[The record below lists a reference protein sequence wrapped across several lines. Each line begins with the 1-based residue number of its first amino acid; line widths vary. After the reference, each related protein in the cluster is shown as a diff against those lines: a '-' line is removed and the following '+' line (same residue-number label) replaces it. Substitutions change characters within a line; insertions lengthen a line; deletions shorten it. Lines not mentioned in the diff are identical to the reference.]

1 MCFSLSE
8 EEELHMKTRW
18 RIVAFFLVI
27 VVLGASISTT
37 TKGIL
42 KDIKLGLDLQGGFEV
57 LYQVEP
63 LKNGP
68 KITEQDV
75 TDTSNAL
82 FNRIDVLGVNEPV
95 IEVEEGNRIRVQLAG
110 VEDQASARELLSTEA
125 NLTFRDADDNLML
138 DGNDLKEG
146 GANDNF
152 DQNGA
157 PIVSLQLKDANKFA
171 QVTQDIL
178 AKAPNNVLVIWLDFE
193 EGVDSYKKELA
204 KENPKFVS
212 APQVSSV
219 LNTSEVQIS
228 GSFTVEETKNLA
240 GILNAGAL
248 PVKLTEVYSTSVGA
262 QFGEHALSSTVYAGI
277 IGAVLIFLFL
287 MFYYR
292 LPGIVANLTLVVY
305 VYINLLVFDWINGVL
320 TLPGIAGL
328 VLGIAM
334 AVDANILTAERIREE
349 IRIGK
354 TVKQAFSEGTKSSWS
369 AILDANVTSLIAAVV
384 LFFFGTSS
392 VKGFATILIIS
403 ILVSFITAVWGTRVL
418 LGLLVRSGYFDNK
431 IGWFGVRKSKV
442 HSIDENVSSL
452 DLTTS
457 FDRFDFVHSR
467 KRYFTLSIV
476 FILIGVTVLSIFK
489 LNLGIDFAS
498 GTRVEVLANEPLTE
512 ERVLSYMEDLG
523 YPSDDIVLS
532 GDTNNIAAVRYVDEF
547 SQNEILKLKQEMKA
561 EFGIE
566 PNISAVSNTIGKELV
581 RNAFYALIYAAIGII
596 IYVAIR
602 FEWRM
607 GVASIL
613 GVLHDIILMVAI
625 FSFTRF
631 EVDLT
636 FIAAVLTIVGYSIND
651 KIVTFDRLRENLN
664 RVKKIDNEN
673 ELAEIVNKSLRQ
685 TLARS
690 VNIVLNIAFVVV
702 ALLLFGAEA
711 IRNFSFALFLGLLAG
726 TYSSIYISAQL
737 WFVIMKRSIKKKG
750 GELDVEKKKKQ
761 WGTDE
766 PVV

>member
-1 MCFSLSE
+1 
-8 EEELHMKTRW
+8 MKTRW

-27 VVLGASISTT
+27 VVLGASMSTT

-63 LKNGP
+63 LKDGP

-75 TDTSNAL
+75 TDTANAL
-82 FNRIDVLGVNEPV
+82 LNRIDVLGVNEPV

-110 VEDQASARELLSTEA
+110 VDDQASARELLSTEA

-178 AKAPNNVLVIWLDFE
+178 AKTPNNALVIWLDFE
-193 EGVDSYKKELA
+193 EGVDSFKEEQA
-204 KENPKFVS
+204 KEKPKFVS

-262 QFGEHALSSTVYAGI
+262 QFGEDALSSTVYAGI

-287 MFYYR
+287 IIYYR

-354 TVKQAFSEGTKSSWS
+354 TVKQAFAEGTKSSWS

-384 LFFFGTSS
+384 LFYFGTSS

-403 ILVSFITAVWGTRVL
+403 ILVSFITAVWGSRVL
-418 LGLLVRSGYFDNK
+418 LGLLVRSGYLDNK
-431 IGWFGVRKSKV
+431 ISWFGVRKSKV
-442 HSIDENVSSL
+442 HSIEENVSSL
-452 DLTTS
+452 DLTTN

-467 KRYFTLSIV
+467 KRYFTFSIV
-476 FILIGVTVLSIFK
+476 FILIGVIVLSIFK

-498 GTRVEVLANEPLTE
+498 GTRVEVVTNEQLTE

-547 SQNEILKLKQEMKA
+547 TQDEILKLKQEMKA

-581 RNAFYALIYAAIGII
+581 RNAIYALIYAAIGII

-651 KIVTFDRLRENLN
+651 KIVTFDRIRENLN
-664 RVKKIDNEN
+664 RVKKIDNEK

-737 WFVIMKRSIKKKG
+737 WFVIMKRSMKKKG
-750 GELDVEKKKKQ
+750 GELDVEQKKKK

-766 PVV
+766 PIV

>member
-1 MCFSLSE
+1 
-8 EEELHMKTRW
+8 MKTRW

-27 VVLGASISTT
+27 VVLGASMSTT

-42 KDIKLGLDLQGGFEV
+42 NDIKLGLDLQGGFEV

-63 LKNGP
+63 LKDGP
-68 KITEQDV
+68 KITEKDV
-75 TDTSNAL
+75 AATANAL
-82 FNRIDVLGVNEPV
+82 LNRIDVLGVNEPV

-110 VEDQASARELLSTEA
+110 VDDEASARKLLSTEA

-146 GANDNF
+146 GANDSF

-193 EGVDSYKKELA
+193 EGVDSFKEEVS
-204 KENPKFVS
+204 KEKPKFIS
-212 APQVSSV
+212 APQVSKV

-240 GILNAGAL
+240 GVLNAGAL

-262 QFGEHALSSTVYAGI
+262 QFGEHALSSTVNAGI
-277 IGAVLIFLFL
+277 IGALLILLFL

-305 VYINLLVFDWINGVL
+305 VYLNLLVFDWINGVL

-354 TVKQAFSEGTKSSWS
+354 TVKQAFEEGTKSSWS

-384 LFFFGTSS
+384 LFYFGTSS

-403 ILVSFITAVWGTRVL
+403 ILVSFITAVWGSRVL
-418 LGLLVRSGYFDNK
+418 LGLLIRSGYFDNK
-431 IGWFGVRKSKV
+431 IGWFGVRSSKV
-442 HSIDENVSSL
+442 HSIEENISSL
-452 DLTTS
+452 DLSTN

-467 KRYFTLSIV
+467 KRYFTFSII
-476 FILIGVTVLSIFK
+476 FILIGVIILSIFK

-498 GTRVEVLANEPLTE
+498 GTRVEVLTNEPLTE
-512 ERVLSYMEDLG
+512 ERVLTYMEDLG
-523 YPSDDIVLS
+523 YPSDDIVIS
-532 GDTNNIAAVRYVDEF
+532 GDTKNIAAVRYVDEF
-547 SQNEILKLKQEMKA
+547 SQDEILKLKKEMKA
-561 EFGIE
+561 EFGTE
-566 PNISAVSNTIGKELV
+566 PNISAVSNTVGKELI
-581 RNAFYALIYAAIGII
+581 RNAIYALIYAAIGII

-607 GVASIL
+607 GIASIL

-651 KIVTFDRLRENLN
+651 KIVTFDRIRENLN
-664 RVKKIDNEN
+664 RVKKINNEN

-702 ALLLFGAEA
+702 SLLLFGAEA

-737 WFVIMKRSIKKKG
+737 WFVIMKRSMKKKG
-750 GELDVEKKKKQ
+750 GEIDVEQKKKQ

>member
-1 MCFSLSE
+1 M
-8 EEELHMKTRW
+8 
-18 RIVAFFLVI
+18 
-27 VVLGASISTT
+27 
-37 TKGIL
+37 
-42 KDIKLGLDLQGGFEV
+42 
-57 LYQVEP
+57 
-63 LKNGP
+63 
-68 KITEQDV
+68 
-75 TDTSNAL
+75 
-82 FNRIDVLGVNEPV
+82 
-95 IEVEEGNRIRVQLAG
+95 
-110 VEDQASARELLSTEA
+110 
-125 NLTFRDADDNLML
+125 
-138 DGNDLKEG
+138 
-146 GANDNF
+146 
-152 DQNGA
+152 
-157 PIVSLQLKDANKFA
+157 
-171 QVTQDIL
+171 
-178 AKAPNNVLVIWLDFE
+178 
-193 EGVDSYKKELA
+193 
-204 KENPKFVS
+204 
-212 APQVSSV
+212 
-219 LNTSEVQIS
+219 
-228 GSFTVEETKNLA
+228 
-240 GILNAGAL
+240 
-248 PVKLTEVYSTSVGA
+248 
-262 QFGEHALSSTVYAGI
+262 
-277 IGAVLIFLFL
+277 
-287 MFYYR
+287 
-292 LPGIVANLTLVVY
+292 
-305 VYINLLVFDWINGVL
+305 YINLLVFDWINGVL

-354 TVKQAFSEGTKSSWS
+354 TVKQAFAEGTKSSWS

-384 LFFFGTSS
+384 LFYFGTSS

-403 ILVSFITAVWGTRVL
+403 ILVSFITAVWGSRVL
-418 LGLLVRSGYFDNK
+418 LGLLVRSGYLDNK
-431 IGWFGVRKSKV
+431 ISWFGVRKSKV
-442 HSIDENVSSL
+442 HSIEENVSSL
-452 DLTTS
+452 DLTTN

-467 KRYFTLSIV
+467 KRYFTFSIV
-476 FILIGVTVLSIFK
+476 FILIGVIVLSIFK

-498 GTRVEVLANEPLTE
+498 GTRVEVVTNEQLTE

-547 SQNEILKLKQEMKA
+547 TQDEILKLKQEMKA

-581 RNAFYALIYAAIGII
+581 RNAIYALIYAAIGII

-651 KIVTFDRLRENLN
+651 KIVTFDRIRENLN
-664 RVKKIDNEN
+664 RVKKIDNEK

-737 WFVIMKRSIKKKG
+737 WFVIMKRSMKKKG
-750 GELDVEKKKKQ
+750 GELDVEQKKKQ

-766 PVV
+766 PIV

>member
-1 MCFSLSE
+1 
-8 EEELHMKTRW
+8 MKTRW
-18 RIVAFFLVI
+18 RIVAFYLVI
-27 VVLGASISTT
+27 VVLGASMSTT

-42 KDIKLGLDLQGGFEV
+42 NDIKLGLDLQGGFEV

-63 LKNGP
+63 LKDGP
-68 KITEQDV
+68 KITEKDV
-75 TDTSNAL
+75 AATANAL
-82 FNRIDVLGVNEPV
+82 LNRIDVLGVNEPV

-110 VEDQASARELLSTEA
+110 VDDETSARKLLSTEA

-146 GANDNF
+146 GANDSF

-193 EGVDSYKKELA
+193 EGVDSFKEEVS
-204 KENPKFVS
+204 KEKPKFIS
-212 APQVSSV
+212 APQVSKV

-240 GILNAGAL
+240 GVLNAGAL

-262 QFGEHALSSTVYAGI
+262 QFGEHALSSTVNAGI
-277 IGAVLIFLFL
+277 IGAVLILLFL

-305 VYINLLVFDWINGVL
+305 VYLNLLVFDWINGVL

-354 TVKQAFSEGTKSSWS
+354 TVKQAFEEGTKSSWS

-384 LFFFGTSS
+384 LFYFGTSS

-403 ILVSFITAVWGTRVL
+403 ILVSFITAVWGSRVL
-418 LGLLVRSGYFDNK
+418 LGLLIRSGYFDNK
-431 IGWFGVRKSKV
+431 IGWFGVRNSKV
-442 HSIDENVSSL
+442 HSIEENVSSL
-452 DLTTS
+452 DLSTN

-467 KRYFTLSIV
+467 RRYFTFSII
-476 FILIGVTVLSIFK
+476 FILIGVIILSIFK

-498 GTRVEVLANEPLTE
+498 GTRVEVLTNEPLTE
-512 ERVLSYMEDLG
+512 ERVLTYMEDLG
-523 YPSDDIVLS
+523 YPSDDIVIS
-532 GDTNNIAAVRYVDEF
+532 GDTKNIAAVRYVDEF
-547 SQNEILKLKQEMKA
+547 PQDEILKLKKEMKA
-561 EFGIE
+561 EFGTE
-566 PNISAVSNTIGKELV
+566 PNISAVSNTVGKELI
-581 RNAFYALIYAAIGII
+581 RNAIYALIYAAIGII

-607 GVASIL
+607 GIASIL

-651 KIVTFDRLRENLN
+651 KIVTFDRIRENLN
-664 RVKKIDNEN
+664 RVKKINNEN

-702 ALLLFGAEA
+702 SLLLFGAEA

-737 WFVIMKRSIKKKG
+737 WFVIMKRSMKKKG
-750 GELDVEKKKKQ
+750 GEIDVEQKKKQ

>member
-1 MCFSLSE
+1 
-8 EEELHMKTRW
+8 MKTRW

-27 VVLGASISTT
+27 VVLGASMSTT

-63 LKNGP
+63 LKDGP

-75 TDTSNAL
+75 TDTANAL
-82 FNRIDVLGVNEPV
+82 LNRIDVLGVNEPV

-178 AKAPNNVLVIWLDFE
+178 AKTPNNALVIWLDFE
-193 EGVDSYKKELA
+193 EGVDSFKEEQA
-204 KENPKFVS
+204 KEKPKFVS

-262 QFGEHALSSTVYAGI
+262 QFGEDALSSTVYAGI

-287 MFYYR
+287 IIYYR

-354 TVKQAFSEGTKSSWS
+354 TVKQAFAEGTKSSWS

-384 LFFFGTSS
+384 LFYFGTSS

-403 ILVSFITAVWGTRVL
+403 ILVSFITAVWGSRVL
-418 LGLLVRSGYFDNK
+418 LGLLVRSGYLDNK
-431 IGWFGVRKSKV
+431 ISWFGVRKSKV
-442 HSIDENVSSL
+442 HSIEENVSSL
-452 DLTTS
+452 DLTTN

-467 KRYFTLSIV
+467 KRYFTFSIV
-476 FILIGVTVLSIFK
+476 FILIGVIVLSIFK

-498 GTRVEVLANEPLTE
+498 GTRVEVVTNEQLTE

-547 SQNEILKLKQEMKA
+547 TQDEILKLKQEMKA

-581 RNAFYALIYAAIGII
+581 RNAIYALIYAAIGII

-607 GVASIL
+607 GVASII

-651 KIVTFDRLRENLN
+651 KIVTFDRIRENLN
-664 RVKKIDNEN
+664 RVKKIDNEK

-737 WFVIMKRSIKKKG
+737 WFVIMKRSMKKKG
-750 GELDVEKKKKQ
+750 GELDVEQKKKQ

-766 PVV
+766 PIV

>member
-1 MCFSLSE
+1 
-8 EEELHMKTRW
+8 MKTRW

-27 VVLGASISTT
+27 VVLGASMSTT

-63 LKNGP
+63 LKDGP

-75 TDTSNAL
+75 TDTANAL
-82 FNRIDVLGVNEPV
+82 LNRIDVLGVNEPV

-178 AKAPNNVLVIWLDFE
+178 AKTPNNALVIWLDFE
-193 EGVDSYKKELA
+193 EGVDSFKEEQA
-204 KENPKFVS
+204 KEKPKFVS

-262 QFGEHALSSTVYAGI
+262 QFGEDALSSTVYAGI

-287 MFYYR
+287 IIYYR

-354 TVKQAFSEGTKSSWS
+354 TVKQAFAEGTKSSWS

-384 LFFFGTSS
+384 LFYFGTSS

-403 ILVSFITAVWGTRVL
+403 ILVSFITAVWGSRVL
-418 LGLLVRSGYFDNK
+418 LGLLVRSGYLDNK
-431 IGWFGVRKSKV
+431 ISWFGVRKSKV
-442 HSIDENVSSL
+442 HSIEENVSSL
-452 DLTTS
+452 DLTTN

-467 KRYFTLSIV
+467 KRYFTFSIV
-476 FILIGVTVLSIFK
+476 FILIGVIVLSIFK

-498 GTRVEVLANEPLTE
+498 GTRVEVVTNEQLTE

-547 SQNEILKLKQEMKA
+547 TQDEILKLKQEMKA

-581 RNAFYALIYAAIGII
+581 RNAIYALIYAAIGII

-651 KIVTFDRLRENLN
+651 KIVTFDRIRENLN
-664 RVKKIDNEN
+664 RVKKIDNEK

-737 WFVIMKRSIKKKG
+737 WFVIMKRSMKKKG
-750 GELDVEKKKKQ
+750 GELDVEQKKKQ

>member
-1 MCFSLSE
+1 
-8 EEELHMKTRW
+8 MKTRW

-27 VVLGASISTT
+27 VVLGASMSTT

-42 KDIKLGLDLQGGFEV
+42 NDIKLGLDLQGGFEV
-57 LYQVEP
+57 LYQVKP
-63 LKNGP
+63 LKDGP
-68 KITEQDV
+68 KITEKDV
-75 TDTSNAL
+75 AATANAL
-82 FNRIDVLGVNEPV
+82 LNRIDVLGVNEPV

-110 VEDQASARELLSTEA
+110 VDDEASARKLLSTEA

-146 GANDNF
+146 GANDSF

-193 EGVDSYKKELA
+193 EGVDSFKEEVS
-204 KENPKFVS
+204 KEKPKFIS
-212 APQVSSV
+212 APQVSKV

-240 GILNAGAL
+240 GVLNAGAL

-262 QFGEHALSSTVYAGI
+262 QFGEHALSSTVNAGI
-277 IGAVLIFLFL
+277 IGALLILLFL

-305 VYINLLVFDWINGVL
+305 VYLNLLVFDWINGVL

-354 TVKQAFSEGTKSSWS
+354 TVKQAFEEGTKSSWS

-384 LFFFGTSS
+384 LFYFGTSS

-403 ILVSFITAVWGTRVL
+403 ILVSFITAVWGSRVL
-418 LGLLVRSGYFDNK
+418 LGLLIRSGYFDNK
-431 IGWFGVRKSKV
+431 IGWFGVRSSKV
-442 HSIDENVSSL
+442 HSIEENISSL
-452 DLTTS
+452 DLSTN

-467 KRYFTLSIV
+467 KRYFTFSII
-476 FILIGVTVLSIFK
+476 FILIGVIILSIFK

-498 GTRVEVLANEPLTE
+498 GTRVEVLTNEPLTE
-512 ERVLSYMEDLG
+512 ERVLTYMEDLG
-523 YPSDDIVLS
+523 YPSDDIVIS
-532 GDTNNIAAVRYVDEF
+532 GDTKNIAAVRYVDEF
-547 SQNEILKLKQEMKA
+547 SQDEILKLKKEMKA
-561 EFGIE
+561 EFGTE
-566 PNISAVSNTIGKELV
+566 PNISAVSNTVGKELI
-581 RNAFYALIYAAIGII
+581 RNAIYALIYAAIGII

-607 GVASIL
+607 GIASIL

-651 KIVTFDRLRENLN
+651 KIVTFDRIRENLN
-664 RVKKIDNEN
+664 RVKKINNEN

-702 ALLLFGAEA
+702 SLLLFGAEA

-737 WFVIMKRSIKKKG
+737 WFVIMKRSMKKKG
-750 GELDVEKKKKQ
+750 GEIDVEQKKKQ

>member
-1 MCFSLSE
+1 
-8 EEELHMKTRW
+8 MKTRW

-27 VVLGASISTT
+27 VVLGASMSTT

-63 LKNGP
+63 LKDGP

-75 TDTSNAL
+75 TDTANAL
-82 FNRIDVLGVNEPV
+82 LNRIDVLGVNEPV

-178 AKAPNNVLVIWLDFE
+178 AKTPNNALVIWLDFE
-193 EGVDSYKKELA
+193 EGVDSFKEEQA
-204 KENPKFVS
+204 KEKPKFVS

-262 QFGEHALSSTVYAGI
+262 QFGEDALSSTVYAGI

-287 MFYYR
+287 IIYYR

-354 TVKQAFSEGTKSSWS
+354 TVKQAFAEGTKSSWS

-384 LFFFGTSS
+384 LFYFGTSS

-403 ILVSFITAVWGTRVL
+403 ILVSFITAVWGSRVL
-418 LGLLVRSGYFDNK
+418 LGLLVRSGYLDNK
-431 IGWFGVRKSKV
+431 ISWFGVRKSKV
-442 HSIDENVSSL
+442 HSIEENVSSL
-452 DLTTS
+452 DLTTN

-467 KRYFTLSIV
+467 KRYFTFSIV
-476 FILIGVTVLSIFK
+476 FILIGVIVLSIFK

-498 GTRVEVLANEPLTE
+498 GTRVEVVTNEQLTE

-547 SQNEILKLKQEMKA
+547 TQDEILKLKQEMKA

-581 RNAFYALIYAAIGII
+581 RNAIYALIYAAIGII

-651 KIVTFDRLRENLN
+651 KIVTFDRIRENLN
-664 RVKKIDNEN
+664 RVKKIDNEK

-737 WFVIMKRSIKKKG
+737 WFVIMKRSMKKKG
-750 GELDVEKKKKQ
+750 GELDVEQKKKQ

-766 PVV
+766 PIV

>member
-1 MCFSLSE
+1 
-8 EEELHMKTRW
+8 MKTRW

-27 VVLGASISTT
+27 VVLGASMSTT

-42 KDIKLGLDLQGGFEV
+42 NDIKLGLDLQGGFEV

-63 LKNGP
+63 LKDGP
-68 KITEQDV
+68 KITEKDV
-75 TDTSNAL
+75 AATANAL
-82 FNRIDVLGVNEPV
+82 LNRIDVLGVNEPV

-110 VEDQASARELLSTEA
+110 VDDEGSARKLLSTEA

-146 GANDNF
+146 GANDSF

-178 AKAPNNVLVIWLDFE
+178 TKAPNNVLVIWLDFE
-193 EGVDSYKKELA
+193 EGVDSFKEEVS
-204 KENPKFVS
+204 KEKPKFVS
-212 APQVSSV
+212 APQVSKV

-240 GILNAGAL
+240 GVLNAGAL

-262 QFGEHALSSTVYAGI
+262 QFGEHALSSTVQAGI
-277 IGAVLIFLFL
+277 IGAVLILLFL

-305 VYINLLVFDWINGVL
+305 VYLNLLVFDWINGVL

-354 TVKQAFSEGTKSSWS
+354 TVKQAFEEGTKSSWS

-384 LFFFGTSS
+384 LFYFGTSS

-403 ILVSFITAVWGTRVL
+403 ILVSFITAVWGSRVL
-418 LGLLVRSGYFDNK
+418 LGLLIRSGYFDNK
-431 IGWFGVRKSKV
+431 IGWFGVRSSKV
-442 HSIDENVSSL
+442 HSIEENISSL
-452 DLTTS
+452 DLSTN

-467 KRYFTLSIV
+467 KRYFTFSII
-476 FILIGVTVLSIFK
+476 FILIGVIILSIFK

-498 GTRVEVLANEPLTE
+498 GTRVEVLTNESLTE
-512 ERVLSYMEDLG
+512 ERVLNYMEDLG
-523 YPSDDIVLS
+523 YPSDDIVIS
-532 GDTNNIAAVRYVDEF
+532 GDTKNIAAVRYVDEF
-547 SQNEILKLKQEMKA
+547 SQEEILKLKKEMKT

-566 PNISAVSNTIGKELV
+566 PNISAVSNTVGKELI
-581 RNAFYALIYAAIGII
+581 RNAIYALIYAAIGII

-607 GVASIL
+607 GIASIL

-651 KIVTFDRLRENLN
+651 KIVTFDRIRENLN
-664 RVKKIDNEN
+664 RVKKINNEN

-702 ALLLFGAEA
+702 SLLLFGAEA

-737 WFVIMKRSIKKKG
+737 WFVIMKRSMKKKG
-750 GELDVEKKKKQ
+750 GEIDVEQKKKQ
-761 WGTDE
+761 WGIDE

>member
-1 MCFSLSE
+1 
-8 EEELHMKTRW
+8 MKTRW
-18 RIVAFFLVI
+18 HIVAFFLVI
-27 VVLGASISTT
+27 VVLGASMSTT

-63 LKNGP
+63 LKDGP

-75 TDTSNAL
+75 TDTANAL
-82 FNRIDVLGVNEPV
+82 LNRIDVLGVNEPV

-178 AKAPNNVLVIWLDFE
+178 AKTPNNALVIWLDFE
-193 EGVDSYKKELA
+193 EGVDSFKEEQA
-204 KENPKFVS
+204 KEKPKFVS

-262 QFGEHALSSTVYAGI
+262 QFGEDALSSTVYAGI
-277 IGAVLIFLFL
+277 IGAALIFLFL
-287 MFYYR
+287 IIYYR

-354 TVKQAFSEGTKSSWS
+354 TVKQAFAEGTKSSWS

-384 LFFFGTSS
+384 LFYFGTSS

-403 ILVSFITAVWGTRVL
+403 ILVSFITAVWGSRVL
-418 LGLLVRSGYFDNK
+418 LGLLVRSGYLDNK
-431 IGWFGVRKSKV
+431 ISWFGVRKSKV
-442 HSIDENVSSL
+442 HSIEENVSSL
-452 DLTTS
+452 DLTTN

-467 KRYFTLSIV
+467 KRYFTFSIV
-476 FILIGVTVLSIFK
+476 FILIGVIVLSIFK

-498 GTRVEVLANEPLTE
+498 GTRVEVVTNEQLTE

-523 YPSDDIVLS
+523 YPSDDIVFS

-547 SQNEILKLKQEMKA
+547 TQDEILKLKQEMKA

-581 RNAFYALIYAAIGII
+581 RNAIYALIYAAIGII

-602 FEWRM
+602 FEWKM
-607 GVASIL
+607 GVASII

-651 KIVTFDRLRENLN
+651 KIVTFDRIRENLN

-737 WFVIMKRSIKKKG
+737 WFVIMKRSMKKK
-750 GELDVEKKKKQ
+750 VEN
-761 WGTDE
+761 
-766 PVV
+766 

>member
-1 MCFSLSE
+1 
-8 EEELHMKTRW
+8 MKTRW

-27 VVLGASISTT
+27 VVLGASMSTT

-63 LKNGP
+63 LKDGP

-75 TDTSNAL
+75 TDTANAL
-82 FNRIDVLGVNEPV
+82 LNRIDVLGVNEPV

-178 AKAPNNVLVIWLDFE
+178 AKTPNNALVIWLDFE
-193 EGVDSYKKELA
+193 EGVDSFKEEQS
-204 KENPKFVS
+204 KEKPKFVS

-262 QFGEHALSSTVYAGI
+262 QFGEDALSSTVYAGI

-287 MFYYR
+287 IVYYR

-354 TVKQAFSEGTKSSWS
+354 TVKQAFAEGTKSSWS

-384 LFFFGTSS
+384 LFYFGTSS

-403 ILVSFITAVWGTRVL
+403 ILVSFITAVWGSRVL
-418 LGLLVRSGYFDNK
+418 LGLLVRSGYLDNK
-431 IGWFGVRKSKV
+431 ISWFGVRKSKV
-442 HSIDENVSSL
+442 HSIEENVSSL
-452 DLTTS
+452 DLTTN

-467 KRYFTLSIV
+467 KRYFTFSIV
-476 FILIGVTVLSIFK
+476 FILIGVIVLSIFK

-498 GTRVEVLANEPLTE
+498 GTRVEVVTNEQLTE

-547 SQNEILKLKQEMKA
+547 TQDEILKLKQEMKA

-581 RNAFYALIYAAIGII
+581 RNAIYALIYAAIGII

-651 KIVTFDRLRENLN
+651 KIVTFDRIRENLN
-664 RVKKIDNEN
+664 RVKKIDNEK

-737 WFVIMKRSIKKKG
+737 WFVIMKRSMKKKG
-750 GELDVEKKKKQ
+750 GELDVEQKKKQ

-766 PVV
+766 PIV

>member
-1 MCFSLSE
+1 
-8 EEELHMKTRW
+8 MKTRW

-27 VVLGASISTT
+27 VVLGASMSTT

-63 LKNGP
+63 LKDGP

-75 TDTSNAL
+75 TDTANAL
-82 FNRIDVLGVNEPV
+82 LNRIDVLGVNEPV

-178 AKAPNNVLVIWLDFE
+178 AKTPNNALVIWLDFE
-193 EGVDSYKKELA
+193 EGVDSFKEEQA
-204 KENPKFVS
+204 KEKPKFVS

-262 QFGEHALSSTVYAGI
+262 QFGEDALSSTVYAGI
-277 IGAVLIFLFL
+277 IGAALIFLFL
-287 MFYYR
+287 IIYYR

-354 TVKQAFSEGTKSSWS
+354 TVKQAFAEGTKSSWS

-384 LFFFGTSS
+384 LFYFGTSS

-403 ILVSFITAVWGTRVL
+403 ILVSFITAVWGSRVL
-418 LGLLVRSGYFDNK
+418 LGLLVRSGYLDNK
-431 IGWFGVRKSKV
+431 ISWFGVRKSKV
-442 HSIDENVSSL
+442 HSIEENVSSL
-452 DLTTS
+452 DLTTN

-467 KRYFTLSIV
+467 KRYFTFSIV
-476 FILIGVTVLSIFK
+476 FILIGVIVLSIFK

-498 GTRVEVLANEPLTE
+498 GTRVEVVTNEQLTE

-523 YPSDDIVLS
+523 YPSDDIVFS

-547 SQNEILKLKQEMKA
+547 TQDEILKLKQEMKA

-581 RNAFYALIYAAIGII
+581 RNAIYALIYAAIGII

-602 FEWRM
+602 FEWKM
-607 GVASIL
+607 GVASII

-651 KIVTFDRLRENLN
+651 KIVTFDRIRENLN

-737 WFVIMKRSIKKKG
+737 WFVIMKRSMKKKG
-750 GELDVEKKKKQ
+750 GELDVEQKKKQ

-766 PVV
+766 PIV

>member
-1 MCFSLSE
+1 
-8 EEELHMKTRW
+8 MKTRW

-27 VVLGASISTT
+27 LVIGASMSTT

-42 KDIKLGLDLQGGFEV
+42 NDIKLGLDLQGGFEV

-63 LKNGP
+63 VKDGP
-68 KITEQDV
+68 KITQQDV
-75 TDTSNAL
+75 TDTANTL
-82 FNRIDVLGVNEPV
+82 LNRIDVLGVNEPV

-110 VEDQASARELLSTEA
+110 VEDQTSARELLSTEA

-146 GANDNF
+146 GANDSF

-171 QVTQDIL
+171 QVTKDIL

-193 EGVDSYKKELA
+193 EGIDSFKVEVGKED
-204 KENPKFVS
+204 PKFVS
-212 APQVSSV
+212 APHVSSV

-228 GSFTVEETKNLA
+228 GSFTVEETKSLA

-248 PVKLTEVYSTSVGA
+248 PVKLTEVFSTSVGA
-262 QFGEHALSSTVYAGI
+262 QFGENALSSTVYAGI
-277 IGAVLIFLFL
+277 IGAALIFLFL

-305 VYINLLVFDWINGVL
+305 VFINLLVFNWINGVL

-354 TVKQAFSEGTKSSWS
+354 TVKQAFAEGTKSSWS

-384 LFFFGTSS
+384 LFYFGTSS

-403 ILVSFITAVWGTRVL
+403 ILVSFITAVWGSRVL

-442 HSIDENVSSL
+442 HSIEENVSSL
-452 DLTTS
+452 DLTTN

-467 KRYFTLSIV
+467 KRYFTFSIV
-476 FILIGVTVLSIFK
+476 FILIGVIVLSIFK

-498 GTRVEVLANEPLTE
+498 GTRVEVMTNEPLTE

-547 SQNEILKLKQEMKA
+547 SQDEILKLKKDIKA

-566 PNISAVSNTIGKELV
+566 PNISAVSNTVGKELV
-581 RNAFYALIYAAIGII
+581 RNAIYALIYAAIGII
-596 IYVAIR
+596 IYIAIR

-613 GVLHDIILMVAI
+613 GVLHDIILVVAI

-651 KIVTFDRLRENLN
+651 KIVTFDRIRENLN

-673 ELAEIVNKSLRQ
+673 ELAEIINKSLRQ

-702 ALLLFGAEA
+702 ALLLFGADA

-737 WFVIMKRSIKKKG
+737 WFVIMKRSMKKKG
-750 GELDVEKKKKQ
+750 GELDVEQKKKQ

>member
-1 MCFSLSE
+1 
-8 EEELHMKTRW
+8 MKTRW

-27 VVLGASISTT
+27 VVLGASMSTT

-63 LKNGP
+63 LKDGP

-75 TDTSNAL
+75 TDTANAL
-82 FNRIDVLGVNEPV
+82 LNRIDVLGVNEPV

-178 AKAPNNVLVIWLDFE
+178 AKTPNNALVIWLDFE
-193 EGVDSYKKELA
+193 EGVDSFKEEQA
-204 KENPKFVS
+204 KEKPKFVS

-262 QFGEHALSSTVYAGI
+262 QFGEDALSSTVYAGI

-287 MFYYR
+287 IIYYR

-305 VYINLLVFDWINGVL
+305 VYINLVVFDWINGVL

-354 TVKQAFSEGTKSSWS
+354 TVKQAFAEGTKSSWS

-384 LFFFGTSS
+384 LFYFGTSS

-403 ILVSFITAVWGTRVL
+403 ILVSFITAVWGSRVL
-418 LGLLVRSGYFDNK
+418 LGLLVRSGYLDNK
-431 IGWFGVRKSKV
+431 ISWFGVRKSKV
-442 HSIDENVSSL
+442 HSIEENVSSL
-452 DLTTS
+452 DLTTN

-467 KRYFTLSIV
+467 KRYFTFSIV
-476 FILIGVTVLSIFK
+476 FILIGVIVLSIFK

-498 GTRVEVLANEPLTE
+498 GTRVEVVTNEQLTE

-547 SQNEILKLKQEMKA
+547 TQDEILKLKQEMKA

-581 RNAFYALIYAAIGII
+581 RNAIYALIYAAIGII

-602 FEWRM
+602 FEWKM

-651 KIVTFDRLRENLN
+651 KIVTFDRIRENLN
-664 RVKKIDNEN
+664 RVKKIDNEK

-737 WFVIMKRSIKKKG
+737 WFVIMKQRMKKKG
-750 GELDVEKKKKQ
+750 GELDVEQKKKQ

-766 PVV
+766 PVL

>member
-1 MCFSLSE
+1 
-8 EEELHMKTRW
+8 MKTRW

-27 VVLGASISTT
+27 LVLGASMSTT
-37 TKGIL
+37 TKAIL
-42 KDIKLGLDLQGGFEV
+42 NDIKLGLDLQGGFEV

-63 LKNGP
+63 MKDGP
-68 KITEQDV
+68 KITQQDV
-75 TDTSNAL
+75 TDTANTL
-82 FNRIDVLGVNEPV
+82 LNRIDVLGVNEPV

-146 GANDNF
+146 GANDSF

-171 QVTQDIL
+171 QVTKDIL

-193 EGVDSYKKELA
+193 EGVDSFKEEVG
-204 KENPKFVS
+204 KEDPKFVS

-228 GSFTVEETKNLA
+228 GSFTVEETKSLA

-248 PVKLTEVYSTSVGA
+248 PVKLTEVFSTSVGA
-262 QFGEHALSSTVYAGI
+262 QFGENALSSTVYAGI
-277 IGAVLIFLFL
+277 IGAALIFLFL

-305 VYINLLVFDWINGVL
+305 VFINLLVFNWINGVL

-354 TVKQAFSEGTKSSWS
+354 TVKQAFAEGTKSSWS

-384 LFFFGTSS
+384 LFYFGTSS

-403 ILVSFITAVWGTRVL
+403 ILVSFITAVWGSRVL

-442 HSIDENVSSL
+442 HSIEENVSSL
-452 DLTTS
+452 DLTTN

-467 KRYFTLSIV
+467 KRYFTFSIV
-476 FILIGVTVLSIFK
+476 FILIGVIVLSIFK

-498 GTRVEVLANEPLTE
+498 GTRVEVMTNEPLTE

-547 SQNEILKLKQEMKA
+547 SQDEILKLKKDIKA

-566 PNISAVSNTIGKELV
+566 PNISAVSNTVGKELV
-581 RNAFYALIYAAIGII
+581 RNAIYALIYAAIGII
-596 IYVAIR
+596 IYIAIR

-613 GVLHDIILMVAI
+613 GVLHDIILVVAI
-625 FSFTRF
+625 FSFIRF

-651 KIVTFDRLRENLN
+651 KIVTFDRIRENLN

-673 ELAEIVNKSLRQ
+673 ELAEIINKSLRQ

-702 ALLLFGAEA
+702 ALLLFGADA

-737 WFVIMKRSIKKKG
+737 WFVIMKRSMKKKG
-750 GELDVEKKKKQ
+750 GELDVEQKKKQ

-766 PVV
+766 PIV

>member
-1 MCFSLSE
+1 
-8 EEELHMKTRW
+8 MKTRW

-27 VVLGASISTT
+27 VVLGASMSTT

-42 KDIKLGLDLQGGFEV
+42 NDIKLGLDLQGGFEV

-63 LKNGP
+63 LKDGP
-68 KITEQDV
+68 KITEKDV
-75 TDTSNAL
+75 AATANAL
-82 FNRIDVLGVNEPV
+82 LNRIDVLGVNEPV

-110 VEDQASARELLSTEA
+110 VDDEASARKLLSTEA

-146 GANDNF
+146 GANDSF

-193 EGVDSYKKELA
+193 EGVDSFKEEVS
-204 KENPKFVS
+204 KEKPKFIS
-212 APQVSSV
+212 APQVSKV

-240 GILNAGAL
+240 GVLNAGAL

-262 QFGEHALSSTVYAGI
+262 QFGEHALSSTVNAGI
-277 IGAVLIFLFL
+277 IGALLILLFL

-305 VYINLLVFDWINGVL
+305 VYLNLLVFDWINGVL

-354 TVKQAFSEGTKSSWS
+354 TVKQAFEEGTKSSWS

-384 LFFFGTSS
+384 LFYFGTSS

-403 ILVSFITAVWGTRVL
+403 ILVSFITAVWGSRVL
-418 LGLLVRSGYFDNK
+418 LGLLIRSGYFDNK
-431 IGWFGVRKSKV
+431 IGWFGVRSSKV
-442 HSIDENVSSL
+442 HSIEENIGSL
-452 DLTTS
+452 DLSTN

-467 KRYFTLSIV
+467 KRYFTFSII
-476 FILIGVTVLSIFK
+476 FILIGVIILSIFK

-498 GTRVEVLANEPLTE
+498 GTRVEVLTNEPLTE
-512 ERVLSYMEDLG
+512 ERVLTYMEDLG
-523 YPSDDIVLS
+523 YPSDDIVIS
-532 GDTNNIAAVRYVDEF
+532 GDTKNIAAVRYVDEF
-547 SQNEILKLKQEMKA
+547 SQDEILKLKKEMKV
-561 EFGIE
+561 EFGTE
-566 PNISAVSNTIGKELV
+566 PNISAVSNTVGKELI
-581 RNAFYALIYAAIGII
+581 RNAIYALIYAAIGII

-607 GVASIL
+607 GIASIL

-651 KIVTFDRLRENLN
+651 KIVTFDRIRENLN
-664 RVKKIDNEN
+664 RVKKINNEN

-702 ALLLFGAEA
+702 SLLLFGAEA

-737 WFVIMKRSIKKKG
+737 WFVIMKRSMKKKG
-750 GELDVEKKKKQ
+750 GEIDVEQKKKQ

>member
-1 MCFSLSE
+1 
-8 EEELHMKTRW
+8 MKTRW

-27 VVLGASISTT
+27 VVLGASMSTT

-42 KDIKLGLDLQGGFEV
+42 NDIKLGLDLQGGFEV

-63 LKNGP
+63 LKDGP
-68 KITEQDV
+68 KITEKDV
-75 TDTSNAL
+75 AATANAL
-82 FNRIDVLGVNEPV
+82 LNRIDVLGVNEPV

-110 VEDQASARELLSTEA
+110 VDDEASARKLLSTEA

-146 GANDNF
+146 GANDSF

-193 EGVDSYKKELA
+193 EGVDSFKEEVS
-204 KENPKFVS
+204 KEKPKFIS
-212 APQVSSV
+212 APQVSKV

-240 GILNAGAL
+240 GVLNAGAL

-262 QFGEHALSSTVYAGI
+262 QFGEHALSSTVNAGI
-277 IGAVLIFLFL
+277 IGALLILLFL

-305 VYINLLVFDWINGVL
+305 VYLNLLVFDWINGVL

-354 TVKQAFSEGTKSSWS
+354 TVKQAFEEGTKSSWS

-384 LFFFGTSS
+384 LFYFGTSS

-403 ILVSFITAVWGTRVL
+403 ILVSFITAVWGSRVL
-418 LGLLVRSGYFDNK
+418 LGLLIRSGYFDNK
-431 IGWFGVRKSKV
+431 IGWFGVRSSKV
-442 HSIDENVSSL
+442 HSIEENISSL
-452 DLTTS
+452 DLSTN

-467 KRYFTLSIV
+467 KRYFTFSII
-476 FILIGVTVLSIFK
+476 FILIGVIILSIFK

-498 GTRVEVLANEPLTE
+498 GTRVEVLTNEPLTE
-512 ERVLSYMEDLG
+512 ERVLTYMEDLG
-523 YPSDDIVLS
+523 YPSDDIVIS
-532 GDTNNIAAVRYVDEF
+532 GDTKNIAAVRYVDEF
-547 SQNEILKLKQEMKA
+547 SQDEILKLKKEMKV
-561 EFGIE
+561 EFGTE
-566 PNISAVSNTIGKELV
+566 PNISAVSNTVGKELI
-581 RNAFYALIYAAIGII
+581 RNAIYALIYAAIGII

-607 GVASIL
+607 GIASIL

-651 KIVTFDRLRENLN
+651 KIVTFDRIRENLN
-664 RVKKIDNEN
+664 RVKKINNEN

-702 ALLLFGAEA
+702 SLLLFGAEA

-737 WFVIMKRSIKKKG
+737 WFVIIKRSMKKKG
-750 GELDVEKKKKQ
+750 GEIDVEQKKKQ

>member
-1 MCFSLSE
+1 
-8 EEELHMKTRW
+8 MKTRW

-27 VVLGASISTT
+27 VVLGASMSTT
-37 TKGIL
+37 TTGIL

-63 LKNGP
+63 LKDGP

-75 TDTSNAL
+75 TDTANAL
-82 FNRIDVLGVNEPV
+82 LNRIDVLGVNEPV

-178 AKAPNNVLVIWLDFE
+178 AKTPNNALVIWLDFE
-193 EGVDSYKKELA
+193 EGVDSFKEEQA
-204 KENPKFVS
+204 KEKPKFVS

-228 GSFTVEETKNLA
+228 GSFTVKETKNLA

-262 QFGEHALSSTVYAGI
+262 QFGEDALSSTVYAGI

-287 MFYYR
+287 IIYYR

-354 TVKQAFSEGTKSSWS
+354 TVKQAFAEGTKSSWS

-384 LFFFGTSS
+384 LFYFGTSS

-403 ILVSFITAVWGTRVL
+403 ILVSFITAVWGSRVL
-418 LGLLVRSGYFDNK
+418 LGLLVRSGYLDNK
-431 IGWFGVRKSKV
+431 ISWFGVRKSKV
-442 HSIDENVSSL
+442 HSIEENVSSL
-452 DLTTS
+452 DLTTN

-467 KRYFTLSIV
+467 KRYFTFSIV
-476 FILIGVTVLSIFK
+476 FILIGVIVLSIFK

-498 GTRVEVLANEPLTE
+498 GTRVEVVTNEQLTE

-547 SQNEILKLKQEMKA
+547 TQDEILKLKQEMKA

-581 RNAFYALIYAAIGII
+581 RNAIYALIYAAIGII

-607 GVASIL
+607 GVASII

-651 KIVTFDRLRENLN
+651 KIVTFDRIRENLN

-737 WFVIMKRSIKKKG
+737 WFVIMKRSMKKKG
-750 GELDVEKKKKQ
+750 GELDVEQKKKQ

-766 PVV
+766 PIV

>member
-1 MCFSLSE
+1 
-8 EEELHMKTRW
+8 MKTRW

-27 VVLGASISTT
+27 VVLAASMSTT

-57 LYQVEP
+57 LYQVDP
-63 LKNGP
+63 LKDGP

-75 TDTSNAL
+75 TDTANAL
-82 FNRIDVLGVNEPV
+82 LNRIDVLGVNEPV

-178 AKAPNNVLVIWLDFE
+178 AKTPNNALVIWLDFE
-193 EGVDSYKKELA
+193 EGVDSFKEEQS
-204 KENPKFVS
+204 KEKPKFVS

-228 GSFTVEETKNLA
+228 GSFNVEETKNLA

-262 QFGEHALSSTVYAGI
+262 QFGEDALSSTVYAGI

-287 MFYYR
+287 IVYYR

-334 AVDANILTAERIREE
+334 AVDADILTAERIREE

-354 TVKQAFSEGTKSSWS
+354 TVKQAFAEGTKSSWS

-384 LFFFGTSS
+384 LFYFGTSS

-403 ILVSFITAVWGTRVL
+403 ILVSFITAVWGSRVL
-418 LGLLVRSGYFDNK
+418 LGLLVRSGYLDNK
-431 IGWFGVRKSKV
+431 ISWFGVRKSKV
-442 HSIDENVSSL
+442 HSIEENVSSL
-452 DLTTS
+452 DLTTN

-467 KRYFTLSIV
+467 KRYFIFSIV
-476 FILIGVTVLSIFK
+476 FILIGVIVLSIFK

-498 GTRVEVLANEPLTE
+498 GTRVEVVTNEKLTE
-512 ERVLSYMEDLG
+512 ERVVSYMEDLG

-547 SQNEILKLKQEMKA
+547 TQDEILKLKQEMKA

-581 RNAFYALIYAAIGII
+581 RNAIYALIYAAIGII

-651 KIVTFDRLRENLN
+651 KIVTFDRIRENLN
-664 RVKKIDNEN
+664 RVKKIDNEK

-737 WFVIMKRSIKKKG
+737 WFVIMKRSMKKKG
-750 GELDVEKKKKQ
+750 GELDVEQKKKQ

-766 PVV
+766 PIV

>member
-1 MCFSLSE
+1 
-8 EEELHMKTRW
+8 MKTRW

-27 VVLGASISTT
+27 VVLGASMSTT

-63 LKNGP
+63 LKEGP

-75 TDTSNAL
+75 TDTANAL
-82 FNRIDVLGVNEPV
+82 LNRIDVLGVNEPV

-178 AKAPNNVLVIWLDFE
+178 AKTPNNALVIWLDFE
-193 EGVDSYKKELA
+193 EGVDSFKEEQS
-204 KENPKFVS
+204 KEKPKFVS

-262 QFGEHALSSTVYAGI
+262 QFGEDALSSTVYAGI

-287 MFYYR
+287 IVYYR

-354 TVKQAFSEGTKSSWS
+354 TVKQAFAEGTKSSWS

-384 LFFFGTSS
+384 LFYFGTSS

-403 ILVSFITAVWGTRVL
+403 ILVSFITAVWGSRVL
-418 LGLLVRSGYFDNK
+418 LGLLVRSGYLDNK
-431 IGWFGVRKSKV
+431 ISWFGVRLSKV
-442 HSIDENVSSL
+442 HSIEENVSSL
-452 DLTTS
+452 DLTTN

-467 KRYFTLSIV
+467 KRYFTFSIV
-476 FILIGVTVLSIFK
+476 FILIGVIVLSIFK

-498 GTRVEVLANEPLTE
+498 GTRVEVVTNEQLTE

-547 SQNEILKLKQEMKA
+547 TQDEILKLKQEMKA

-581 RNAFYALIYAAIGII
+581 RNAIYALIYAAIGII

-602 FEWRM
+602 FEWKM

-651 KIVTFDRLRENLN
+651 KIVTFDRIRENLN
-664 RVKKIDNEN
+664 RVKKIDNEK

-737 WFVIMKRSIKKKG
+737 WFVIMKQSMKKKG
-750 GELDVEKKKKQ
+750 GELDVEQKKKQ

>member
-1 MCFSLSE
+1 
-8 EEELHMKTRW
+8 MKTRW